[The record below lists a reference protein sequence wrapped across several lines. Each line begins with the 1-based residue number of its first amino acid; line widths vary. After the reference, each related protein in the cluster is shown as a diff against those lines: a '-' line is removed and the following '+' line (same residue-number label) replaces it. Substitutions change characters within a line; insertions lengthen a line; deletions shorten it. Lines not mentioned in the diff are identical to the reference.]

1 MGTRQHG
8 DDASEEKKANQIR
21 KCQQSTSSSIGV
33 RLCGM
38 QVITHLL
45 NSLHT
50 CAHQKCF
57 AVYTKYILFTVVQ
70 STDFVYSHAG
80 LMVVVRIQNIEIPY

>member
-38 QVITHLL
+38 QVFTPLFQSWFICSIIVKFVFWINILEPVIELL
-45 NSLHT
+45 NG
-50 CAHQKCF
+50 
-57 AVYTKYILFTVVQ
+57 IM
-70 STDFVYSHAG
+70 YSH
-80 LMVVVRIQNIEIPY
+80 LMIYC

>member
-38 QVITHLL
+38 QVITHL
-45 NSLHT
+45 HT

-57 AVYTKYILFTVVQ
+57 AVYTKYVLFTVVQ
-70 STDFVYSHAG
+70 ATDFVYSHAV
-80 LMVVVRIQNIEIPY
+80 LMVVVGMQNIEIPY

>member
-38 QVITHLL
+38 QVITQHL
-45 NSLHT
+45 NSLYT

-57 AVYTKYILFTVVQ
+57 EVHTKYVVIFKLYNSQ
-70 STDFVYSHAG
+70 FFKQLVLYLAM
-80 LMVVVRIQNIEIPY
+80 LV